1 MLNQKI
7 PMNQLLML
15 VLSLGVWWL
24 LLGSLGMA
32 MGLFAL
38 IFVHEMGHFV
48 AARQKGL
55 SVTLPTFTPFGAYV
69 QTSQARSSVDE
80 AYVAFAGPLVGGIA
94 SLATMVAGA
103 FLGIPQMIQVG
114 LYGVFLNV
122 FNLIPLEPL
131 DGGHIVQPISRWLWI
146 PGVAMLGYG
155 LFVVFGMSLF
165 NLVIGF
171 LLFQQAYQSLVQR
184 NAQRAA
190 TPSFFQASLKA
201 KATILVAHLSLAL
214 GLGWVIFNQAAF
226 LKFFFGLV

>member
-1 MLNQKI
+1 MLNQKVS
-7 PMNQLLML
+7 MNQLVML

-32 MGLFAL
+32 MGFFAL

-69 QTSQARSSVDE
+69 QTSQARNAIDE
-80 AYVAFAGPLVGGIA
+80 AYVAFAGPLIGGIA

-114 LYGVFLNV
+114 VYGVFLNL

-131 DGGHIVQPISRWLWI
+131 DGGHISQPVSRWFWI
-146 PGVAMLGYG
+146 PGVAMLGYA
-155 LFVVFGMSLF
+155 LFVFLGANVF
-165 NLVIGF
+165 NLIIGF
-171 LLFQQAYQSLVQR
+171 LIFQQAYMSLMRR
-184 NAQRAA
+184 NEQRAT
-190 TPSFFQASLKA
+190 TPSFFQAS
-201 KATILVAHLSLAL
+201 ATTKVGILVAHVSLAL
-214 GLGWVIFNQAAF
+214 GLGWVVFNQAAF
-226 LKFFFGLV
+226 LKFFFSLA